1 MLLQQCTTVTVRWFG
16 PGDNIQHGCV
26 SQDQDN
32 TLNKLGTG
40 LVSAGGEQ
48 NKLAIVRFGA

>member
-1 MLLQQCTTVTVRWFG
+1 MLLQLCTTVTVGWFG
-16 PGDNIQHGCV
+16 PGDSIRHGCV

-32 TLNKLGTG
+32 TLDKLGTW